1 MRDAHFYFQV
11 HQPFR
16 LREYDFSMIGEE
28 HEYEDKNT
36 SLLNHIA
43 DKYYLPTNKLM
54 LKLIKKHKEKLKVV
68 FSISGCAIEQ
78 FMLYR
83 PDVLVSF
90 QKLAYTNNVEFLAET
105 YYHSLSFLYSPKEFE
120 RQVKKHH
127 DTMKAL
133 FGKQPQALS
142 FSGASEKF
150 ALWVAE
156 INSTATNICLDYETF
171 GDNTYNQSLF
181 DALTIDELLAKL
193 KVNKP
198 LALANE
204 KQDWSV
210 YLDNSM
216 QKEAIK
222 RIYSLE
228 EKVLKSNSEPL
239 IETWGRL
246 QTSDYFYYMSTKV
259 QNNNENIQ
267 ENIQKEY
274 NPYQSPFDAYINYMN
289 IISDF
294 ENLLVLS
301 E

>member
-16 LREYDFSMIGEE
+16 LKEYDFSMIGEE
-28 HEYEDKNT
+28 HEYEDKNA
-36 SLLNHIA
+36 SLLNRIA

-54 LKLIKKHKEKLKVV
+54 LRLIKKHKGKLKVI
-68 FSISGCAIEQ
+68 FSMSGCAVEQ

-90 QKLAYTNNVEFLAET
+90 QKLALTNNVEFLAET

-120 RQVKKHH
+120 RQIKKHH
-127 DTMKAL
+127 DKMTML
-133 FGKQPQALS
+133 FGKQTHALR
-142 FSGASEKF
+142 FSESSEKF
-150 ALWVAE
+150 ALWETE
-156 INSTATNICLDYETF
+156 INNNATNICLDYETF
-171 GDNTYNQSLF
+171 GDNAYNQSLF
-181 DALTIDELLAKL
+181 DAVTIDELLAKL
-193 KVNKP
+193 KVDKP
-198 LALANE
+198 LPLANE

-210 YLDNSM
+210 YLGNSM

-246 QTSDYFYYMSTKV
+246 QTSDYFYYMSTKA
-259 QNNNENIQ
+259 QNNNENT
-267 ENIQKEY
+267 QKDY
-274 NPYQSPFDAYINYMN
+274 SPHQSPFDAYINYMN

-294 ENLLVLS
+294 ENLLTVN

>member
-16 LREYDFSMIGEE
+16 LKEYDFSMIGEE
-28 HEYEDKNT
+28 HEYEDKNA

-43 DKYYLPTNKLM
+43 DKYYLPTNKFM
-54 LKLIKKHKEKLKVV
+54 LKLIKKHKGKLKVI
-68 FSISGCAIEQ
+68 FSMSGCAIEQ

-90 QKLAYTNNVEFLAET
+90 QKLAQTGNVEFLAET
-105 YYHSLSFLYSPKEFE
+105 YYHSLSFLYSAKEFE
-120 RQVKKHH
+120 RQIKKHH
-127 DTMKAL
+127 DKMTTL
-133 FGKQPQALS
+133 FGKQPRTLH
-142 FSGASEKF
+142 FS
-150 ALWVAE
+150 
-156 INSTATNICLDYETF
+156 ATNICMDYETF

-259 QNNNENIQ
+259 QNNNENT
-267 ENIQKEY
+267 QKEY
-274 NPYQSPFDAYINYMN
+274 SPYQSPFDAYINYMN

-294 ENLLVLS
+294 ENLLIIS

>member
-16 LREYDFSMIGEE
+16 LKEYDFSMIGVE
-28 HEYEDKNT
+28 HEYEDKNA

-54 LKLIKKHKEKLKVV
+54 LKLIKKHKGRLKVI
-68 FSISGCAIEQ
+68 FSMSGCAIEQ

-90 QKLAYTNNVEFLAET
+90 QKLAHTNNVEFLAET

-127 DTMKAL
+127 DKMKAL
-133 FGKQPQALS
+133 FGKQPQVLS

-150 ALWVAE
+150 ALWVTE
-156 INSTATNICLDYETF
+156 INNTATNICLDYESF
-171 GDNTYNQSLF
+171 RDNAYSQSLF
-181 DALTIDELLAKL
+181 DAATIEELLAKL

-198 LALANE
+198 LALADE

-210 YLDNSM
+210 YLGNSM

-259 QNNNENIQ
+259 QNNNENTQ
-267 ENIQKEY
+267 RDHS
-274 NPYQSPFDAYINYMN
+274 PYQSPFDAYINYMN

-294 ENLLVLS
+294 ENLLVVS

>member
-1 MRDAHFYFQV
+1 MLMRDAHFYFQV

-16 LREYDFSMIGEE
+16 LKEYDFSMIGEE
-28 HEYEDKNT
+28 HEYEDKNA
-36 SLLNHIA
+36 SLLNRIA
-43 DKYYLPTNKLM
+43 DMYYLPTNKLM
-54 LKLIKKHKEKLKVV
+54 LRLIKKHKGKLKVI
-68 FSISGCAIEQ
+68 FSMSGCAVEQ

-90 QKLAYTNNVEFLAET
+90 QKLAQTGNVEFLAET

-127 DTMKAL
+127 DKITTL
-133 FGKQPQALS
+133 FGKQPL
-142 FSGASEKF
+142 
-150 ALWVAE
+150 
-156 INSTATNICLDYETF
+156 
-171 GDNTYNQSLF
+171 
-181 DALTIDELLAKL
+181 
-193 KVNKP
+193 P
-198 LALANE
+198 LANE

-210 YLDNSM
+210 YLGNSM

-259 QNNNENIQ
+259 QNNNENT
-267 ENIQKEY
+267 QKDY
-274 NPYQSPFDAYINYMN
+274 SPHQSPFDAYINYMN

-294 ENLLVLS
+294 ENLLTVND
-301 E
+301 